1 MTYRNF
7 VDLEATV
14 DVWHVN
20 VGDFIFDD
28 FLSKYECMLS
38 TDELEKIGKFLL
50 EKDRLVCL
58 VSRVL
63 LRLVLSW
70 YSPCTCPSSWLFSK
84 NTHGKP
90 YLNCDQ
96 FPGLEFNL
104 SHSGDIVLCAF
115 TKAGALGVD
124 IETTTFMQNIDGVVG
139 RFFAAEEKVFFNTL
153 ECSEKQPF
161 FFRLWTIKESYVKA
175 LGAGMQIPFDGFS
188 IQMES
193 LASDSITLGYEFDCV
208 ARDWQFFQQTYGSD
222 LYPVSIAVITNR
234 QLGLVWRDS
243 SFLKL

>member
-1 MTYRNF
+1 MTHRNF
-7 VDLEATV
+7 IDLEATV
-14 DVWHVN
+14 DIWHVN
-20 VGDFIFDD
+20 VGGFVFDA
-28 FLSKYECMLS
+28 FLSKHERILS
-38 TDELEKIGKFLL
+38 TYELERIGKFLQ

-63 LRLVLSW
+63 LRLALSW
-70 YSPCTCPSSWLFSK
+70 YFPCTCPSAWRFSK

-90 YLNCDQ
+90 FLNCDQ

-124 IETTTFMQNIDGVVG
+124 IETTTSMHDVDGLMA
-139 RFFAAEEKVFFNTL
+139 RFFAAEEKAFFNTL
-153 ECSEKQPF
+153 DSLEKQPL

-188 IQMES
+188 IQMENLVS
-193 LASDSITLGYEFDCV
+193 GSITLCYEFDRV
-208 ARDWQFFQQTYGSD
+208 VRDWQFFLQTYGPD
-222 LYPVSIAVITNR
+222 FYPVSIAVITNR